1 MEQEQQCRRLDGLES
16 CVNGANGANGAT
28 GVRMRIESIDASRM
42 GGINLM
48 QLKCSINL

>member
-16 CVNGANGANGAT
+16 CVNGANGAT